1 MRMETSE
8 LVDLLAADA
17 APVRPL
23 TAPWLRTGIWFLA
36 SGAYIAILIVAISH
50 GGMRLLS
57 IRLSRFWLEQATAI
71 GTGVAAAA
79 AASLS
84 VIPGR
89 SRRWPIVPAVPLAV
103 WLAMLATG
111 CMRDWAQ
118 HGAAGLLAQPDWPC
132 TMAMLF
138 GAALPAA
145 ALTFSVRR
153 GAPLAP
159 ATTAALIGLAAGA
172 LSSVVACVSR
182 PMPHPTTITVVVW
195 HLGTLFAMVVALA
208 AGGRS
213 LFPWPLSP
221 RLAAAIENSSPPI
234 GRAQ

>member
-1 MRMETSE
+1 METSE
-8 LVDLLAADA
+8 LIDILAADA

-23 TAPWLRTGIWFLA
+23 PAPWLRTSIWFLI
-36 SGAYIAILIVAISH
+36 SGAYIALLIVAMSH
-50 GGMRLLS
+50 GGTRLLS
-57 IRLSRFWLEQATAI
+57 IRFSRFWLEQATAI
-71 GTGVAAAA
+71 GTGVAAAV

-89 SRRWPIVPAVPLAV
+89 SRRWAILPAVPLTV
-103 WLAMLATG
+103 WLAVLASG

-118 HGAAGLLAQPDWPC
+118 RGAAGLVAQPDWPC
-132 TMAMLF
+132 IMAMLF

-182 PMPHPTTITVVVW
+182 PMPHSTTMTVVVW
-195 HLGTLFAMVVALA
+195 HLGTLFAMVVVVAA
-208 AGGRS
+208 AGPS
-213 LFPWPLSP
+213 LLPWPLNP
-221 RLAAAIENSSPPI
+221 RLAAAIQNRSART

>member
-1 MRMETSE
+1 METSE
-8 LVDLLAADA
+8 LIDILAADA

-23 TAPWLRTGIWFLA
+23 TAPWLRTSVWFLI
-36 SGAYIAILIVAISH
+36 SGAYIAILIVAMSH
-50 GGMRLLS
+50 GGTRLLS
-57 IRLSRFWLEQATAI
+57 IRFSRFWLEQAAAI
-71 GTGVAAAA
+71 GTGIAAAA
-79 AASLS
+79 AAALS

-89 SRRWPIVPAVPLAV
+89 SRRWPIVPAFPLTV
-103 WLAMLATG
+103 WLGILASG

-118 HGAAGLLAQPDWPC
+118 HGAAGLMPQPDWPC
-132 TMAMLF
+132 SMAMLF

-182 PMPHPTTITVVVW
+182 PMPHPTTMTVVVW
-195 HLGTLFAMVVALA
+195 HLGTLFAMAVAVSV
-208 AGGRS
+208 GGRS
-213 LFPWPLSP
+213 LLPWPLNP
-221 RLAAAIENSSPPI
+221 RLAAAIENRSVRA

>member
-1 MRMETSE
+1 METSE
-8 LVDLLAADA
+8 LIDILAADA

-23 TAPWLRTGIWFLA
+23 PAPWLRTSIWFLI
-36 SGAYIAILIVAISH
+36 SGAYIALLIVAMSH
-50 GGMRLLS
+50 GGTRLLS
-57 IRLSRFWLEQATAI
+57 IRFSRFWLEQATAI

-89 SRRWPIVPAVPLAV
+89 SRRWLILPAVPLTV
-103 WLAMLATG
+103 WLAILASG
-111 CMRDWAQ
+111 CLRDWAE
-118 HGAAGLLAQPDWPC
+118 HGAAGLVAQPDWPC

-138 GAALPAA
+138 GAAMPAA

-182 PMPHPTTITVVVW
+182 PMPHPTTMTVVVW
-195 HLGTLFAMVVALA
+195 HLGTLFAMVVAVA

-213 LFPWPLSP
+213 LLPWSLSP
-221 RLAAAIENSSPPI
+221 RLAAAIGNPSART